1 MINPIVYHSPLPPM
15 LPTAAPMQPFYPGD
29 PMPTVPGESMP
40 TVPEAPTQ
48 PLYPAAPMPHI
59 NPGSPMPTV
68 PTAPM
73 PNIVPSA
80 PMQPFVPRHAQIRH
94 EPGISVYVRGLADE
108 FCDCRLR
115 EVFQSYGSIVQAKV
129 IL

>member
-1 MINPIVYHSPLPPM
+1 MYHSPLPPM

-29 PMPTVPGESMP
+29 PMPTVPGDSMP

-48 PLYPAAPMPHI
+48 PLYPVAPMPHI

-73 PNIVPSA
+73 PNIVP
-80 PMQPFVPRHAQIRH
+80 RHAPIRH
-94 EPGISVYVRGLADE
+94 EPGTSVYVRGLADE

-115 EVFQSYGSIVQAKV
+115 EVFQSYGSIVLAKV